1 MRDIADERIVDQQM
15 NIFLYVTAT
24 DDTTKRIEIKIYV
37 SKGIKIDVI
46 LNMNELD
53 KIEDD
58 IVL

>member
-15 NIFLYVTAT
+15 NIFLYVIAI

-37 SKGIKIDVI
+37 SKNIKIDVI
-46 LNMNELD
+46 LSMNELD

-58 IVL
+58 IIL